1 MWPDSVP
8 KIFFQNSTRKN
19 KKKAPQK
26 ITEKT
31 GVQKTIQKPGCKK
44 APPKN
49 NPQKGIPKNNSKKGV
64 QKTPA
69 KKQSYEYK
77 ENNKK
82 KFWNSQMDYQKRTI
96 W

>member
-1 MWPDSVP
+1 MVP
-8 KIFFQNSTRKN
+8 EKINRK
-19 KKKAPQK
+19 KVPEK

-31 GVQKTIQKPGCKK
+31 GTENNFKINRAQK
-44 APPKN
+44 AP
-49 NPQKGIPKNNSKKGV
+49 S
-64 QKTPA
+64 